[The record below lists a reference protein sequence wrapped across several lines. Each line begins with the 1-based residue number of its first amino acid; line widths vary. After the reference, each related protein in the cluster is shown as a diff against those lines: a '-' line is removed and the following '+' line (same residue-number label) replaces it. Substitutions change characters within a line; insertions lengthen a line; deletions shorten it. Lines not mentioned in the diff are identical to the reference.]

1 MTKVFF
7 LFFTILLTVSN
18 AYPSDL
24 NDSTATIIS
33 GTVSSDEDKRLDKV
47 LVRIFGSAGSFD
59 TFTDSDG
66 NFSSEVN
73 SGKYTITVRLPGYD
87 AYEYKNLYI
96 NKGEKK
102 ELEIYLI
109 EKIVSTAE
117 IEVEG
122 IFKQRQEDLRTSLI
136 NIKPQYVK
144 NLPGAVEDVLR
155 TLQSLPGVT
164 SPNDF
169 TSQLIIRGS
178 GPDQNLIVMDDV
190 EVFNPYR
197 LYGLVSMFN
206 PETLND
212 ITLITGGF
220 PAKYGDRLSAVL
232 DVLNREGDR
241 SKSLSTIVNASISNA
256 NIIVN
261 GKNPLSIPG
270 V

>member
-7 LFFTILLTVSN
+7 LFITILLTVSN

-47 LVRIFGSAGSFD
+47 LVRIFGNAGSFD

-66 NFSSEVN
+66 NFSAEVN
-73 SGKYTITVRLPGYD
+73 SGRYTITVRLPGYD
-87 AYEYKNLYI
+87 VYEYKNLYI

-136 NIKPQYVK
+136 NIKPH
-144 NLPGAVEDVLR
+144 
-155 TLQSLPGVT
+155 
-164 SPNDF
+164 
-169 TSQLIIRGS
+169 
-178 GPDQNLIVMDDV
+178 
-190 EVFNPYR
+190 
-197 LYGLVSMFN
+197 
-206 PETLND
+206 
-212 ITLITGGF
+212 GGIDL
-220 PAKYGDRLSAVL
+220 G
-232 DVLNREGDR
+232 
-241 SKSLSTIVNASISNA
+241 
-256 NIIVN
+256 
-261 GKNPLSIPG
+261 
-270 V
+270 